1 MKNIIKN
8 SFAAVTV
15 SVLTVVALWIYG
27 TITEEKDEVKSD
39 GEFKMFDLKKAN

>member
-15 SVLTVVALWIYG
+15 SVLTVIALGVYG
-27 TITEEKDEVKSD
+27 ILTEEKDEVKSD